1 MQDVTKAQISDEV
14 LSTAYTY
21 ETFNNHIKD
30 LYDQGRTTNEDNRQN
45 MLDYTKMYMQ
55 RSNRWD
61 KRGKLNPELKDRL
74 SNFNRDMIWLV
85 INEGWCGDGAQT
97 LPFINKMAEVS
108 DKIELKVILRDQNP
122 EVMDQFLTNGARSVP
137 KLIAID
143 KKSCEVLGTWGPRPF
158 EANELY
164 WEGKN
169 DPDTPNKIA
178 VQNLHLWYA
187 KDKGRSI
194 QQEFLKLL
202 DDWDL

>member
-1 MQDVTKAQISDEV
+1 MQDVTKSQISDEV

-21 ETFNNHIKD
+21 EEFNEHIKD
-30 LYDQGRTTNEDNRQN
+30 LYEQDRTTNEDNRQN

-61 KRGKLNPELKDRL
+61 RRGKLIPELKDKLNGFKRE
-74 SNFNRDMIWLV
+74 MIWLV

-97 LPFINKMAEVS
+97 LPFINKMAELS
-108 DKIELKVILRDQNP
+108 ELIDLRVILRDQNL

-137 KLIAID
+137 KLVAID
-143 KKSCEVLGTWGPRPF
+143 KISGEVMGTWGPRPF

-187 KDKGRSI
+187 RDKGRSI
-194 QQEFLKLL
+194 QQEFLELL
-202 DDWDL
+202 DKWDL

>member
-1 MQDVTKAQISDEV
+1 MQDVTKTLISDE
-14 LSTAYTY
+14 LLNTAYTY
-21 ETFNNHIKD
+21 EEFNDHIKE
-30 LYDQGRTTNEDNRQN
+30 LYDQDRTTNEDNRQN
-45 MLDYTKMYMQ
+45 MLDYTKMYMH
-55 RSNRWD
+55 RSDRWD
-61 KRGKLNPELKDRL
+61 RRGKLNTELKNKLKRVE
-74 SNFNRDMIWLV
+74 REMIWLV

-97 LPFINKMAEVS
+97 LPFINKMAAES
-108 DKIELKVILRDQNP
+108 DHIELKIILRDQNP

-143 KKSCEVLGTWGPRPF
+143 KQNGEVLGTWGPRPV

-169 DPDTPNKIA
+169 DPETPNKVA
-178 VQNLHLWYA
+178 VQDLHLWYA

-202 DDWDL
+202 DDWS